1 MRPWPR
7 GDTGPLAVEIDTT
20 GARRCQTLA
29 GFLVEYGE
37 IPMKPIFDSCEP
49 RSEVLKGELR
59 EEIFAARLRDVLIS
73 QADPVYQDPGTFFDN
88 TYPTEGLKLLLDE
101 ALGRL
106 TGLKPASN
114 AIIRLETAFGG
125 GKTHNLIAL
134 YHAAK
139 GHRPSASLV
148 DTVLIPTPGSM
159 QVVGVVGSDLQPS
172 TGLAH
177 KDFRTYTLWGEIVAQ
192 LTSDQDPA
200 LVEQSERDKIPP
212 GTGLWEELIGD
223 QPTLIMLDEVARHLR
238 AAKAVPTTTGK
249 SDLAEQTVAFLMSL
263 FEFAVSRKRV
273 VVVYTLADP
282 QDAFGKETEE
292 LRQELAETR
301 RISARQERVI
311 TPTGETEISAI
322 VTHRLFR
329 HIDRTAG
336 QATAAAYATYFKKAL
351 DQGADLPARAAR
363 AEYAQE
369 IVNDYPF
376 HPELLTTLNR
386 KTSTIPNFQKTRGA
400 LRLLAMVIRHLWMT
414 RPPNTYLIA
423 PYHLDLTVED
433 IASDLTSR
441 LERPAFKQVIEADI
455 VSPKMGSPAHAQ
467 VIDTSW
473 LETGKPPYARR
484 TATTAFLHSL
494 TQGIATGVDPADL
507 ALAVLQP
514 EDDPTLVTKAAERLY
529 DIGWFFDWD
538 GRRYRFKTEPS
549 LNKIITDEMGLV
561 GRTKAKAELD
571 RRIQQV
577 WRRGYF
583 KPFYFPSEAGDV
595 DDDADKPKLV
605 VIHYDAATSNASDAA
620 PPEMVRKLFDYF
632 GALEGYRTYKN
643 NVLFLVADED
653 QVDNMVQV
661 AQRYLAIGR
670 ITGDAE
676 RMAEFHKEQRKKLK
690 KMGEAAELDARVA
703 ITKAY
708 KYLYYPSADAPQ
720 KHSNL
725 ARETLPPQDQGEVN
739 QDQSNVVLRVLKQL
753 QKVLTADDPT
763 LPAAFVKAKAW
774 DAGQM
779 MVTTEDLRHAF
790 ARRMGLRILLDLNQL
805 KKTIRNG
812 ISQGIWVYYDTA
824 DQIGYGPSSPTP
836 MVQISED
843 VVLYTPEEARR
854 LGLRIKGEE
863 IIVPRETCPICHRPI
878 SQCICGQVCPVCGQ
892 DPCICERRV
901 RLHAE
906 GAPAQAFQGLL
917 DQCYDQGVA
926 SLGRLF
932 VRIEGKD
939 REGATEARAVGLAI
953 PQLGKG
959 QFRVEQSFNA
969 EFGEGELLSL
979 SFNGD
984 WDRYKRLKQV
994 TDPFGQEASKLLVRT
1009 TLRADF
1015 PDGLAVDSDQ
1025 FQTIHEVFTTLG
1037 FGHMVLDAE
1046 PFEEKG

>member
-1 MRPWPR
+1 
-7 GDTGPLAVEIDTT
+7 
-20 GARRCQTLA
+20 
-29 GFLVEYGE
+29 
-37 IPMKPIFDSCEP
+37 MKTIFDSCEP

-59 EEIFAARLRDVLIS
+59 EEIFAARLRDVIIGR
-73 QADPVYQDPGTFFDN
+73 ADTVYQKPSVFFDN
-88 TYPTEGLKLLLDE
+88 TYPTEGLKLLLDG

-114 AIIRLETAFGG
+114 AIIRLETSFGG

-134 YHAAK
+134 YHAAR
-139 GHRPSASLV
+139 GHRPDSALV
-148 DTVLIPTPGSM
+148 DPALIPTPGSIK
-159 QVVGVVGSDLQPS
+159 VVGIVGSDLEPS

-177 KDFRTYTLWGEIVAQ
+177 NGFRTYTLWGEIVAQ
-192 LTSDQDPA
+192 LTDDQNPA
-200 LVEQSERDKIPP
+200 LVEQSELNKVAP
-212 GTGLWEELIGD
+212 GTGLWEELVGD
-223 QPTLIMLDEVARHLR
+223 KPTLIMLDEIARHLR

-263 FEFAVSRKRV
+263 FEFAASREQV
-273 VVVYTLADP
+273 AVVYTLADP
-282 QDAFGKETEE
+282 RDAFGKETEE
-292 LRQELAETR
+292 LRQALAEAR
-301 RISARQERVI
+301 RVSARQERVI

-329 HIDRTAG
+329 RIDRTTG
-336 QATAAAYATYFKKAL
+336 QGTAAAYAAYFKKAL
-351 DQGADLPARAAR
+351 DQGTDLPSRAAR

-369 IVNDYPF
+369 MVNDYPF

-400 LRLLAMVIRHLWMT
+400 LRLLARVVRRLWET
-414 RPPNTYLIA
+414 RPRDAWLVHPH
-423 PYHLDLTVED
+423 HLDLAVED
-433 IASDLTSR
+433 IAGDLTSR

-455 VSPKMGSPAHAQ
+455 VSPKAGSPAHAQ
-467 VIDTSW
+467 MVDTPW
-473 LETGKPPYARR
+473 LEAGKPPYAHR
-484 TATTAFLHSL
+484 TATTTFLHSL
-494 TQGIATGVDPADL
+494 TQGIATGVDPAGL

-514 EDDPTLVTKAAERLY
+514 GDDPTMATKAAERLY

-549 LNKIITDEMGLV
+549 LNKIITDEMGVV

-571 RRIQQV
+571 GRIRQV
-577 WRRGYF
+577 WKTGYF

-605 VIHYDAATSNASDAA
+605 VIHYDAATSNAGAAA
-620 PPEMVRKLFDYF
+620 PPDLVRKIFDHA
-632 GALEGYRTYKN
+632 GALEGYRSYKN

-676 RMAEFHKEQRKKLK
+676 RMGEFHKEQRKKLK
-690 KMGEAAELDARVA
+690 KMGEAAELEVRVA
-703 ITKAY
+703 ITKSY
-708 KYLYYPSADAPQ
+708 KYLYYPSADAAQ

-725 ARETLPPQDQGEVN
+725 ARETLPAQDQGEVN
-739 QDQSNVVLRVLKQL
+739 RDQSNVVLRVLKQL

-763 LPAAFVKAKAW
+763 LPAAFVKARAW
-774 DAGQM
+774 DAGQ
-779 MVTTEDLRHAF
+779 VTISTEDLGRAF

-812 ISQGIWVYYDTA
+812 ISQGTWIYYDTEE
-824 DQIGYGPSSPTP
+824 QIGYGAVSPAP
-836 MVQISED
+836 LVQISED
-843 VVLYTPEEARR
+843 AILYTPEEAKR
-854 LGLRIKGEE
+854 LGLPIKGVGDNGNGPEE
-863 IIVPRETCPICHRPI
+863 SCPVCHRPE
-878 SQCICGQVCPVCGQ
+878 SQCICGQACPVCGQ
-892 DPCICERRV
+892 DPCVCAVRI

-906 GAPAQAFQGLL
+906 GAPAQAFQGIL
-917 DQCYDQGVA
+917 DQCYDQGVTGL
-926 SLGRLF
+926 SRLF
-932 VRIEGKD
+932 VRIEGTGK
-939 REGATEARAVGLAI
+939 EGATEARAMGLAI

-959 QFRVEQSFNA
+959 QFHVEQSFNA
-969 EFGEGELLSL
+969 EFGEAESLSL
-979 SFNGD
+979 SFNGA
-984 WDRYKRLKQV
+984 WGRYKRVKQL
-994 TDPFGQEASKLLVRT
+994 TDAFGQEASKLLART

-1046 PFEEKG
+1046 PLQEESP

>member
-1 MRPWPR
+1 
-7 GDTGPLAVEIDTT
+7 
-20 GARRCQTLA
+20 
-29 GFLVEYGE
+29 
-37 IPMKPIFDSCEP
+37 MKTIFDSCEP

-59 EEIFAARLRDVLIS
+59 EEIFAARLRDVIVGK
-73 QADPVYQDPGTFFDN
+73 ADLVYQDPATFFDN

-106 TGLKPASN
+106 TGLKPANN

-134 YHAAK
+134 YHTAK

-148 DTVLIPTPGSM
+148 APSLVPAPGSIK
-159 QVVGVVGSDLQPS
+159 VVAAIGSDPTPS
-172 TGLAH
+172 TGLIREGI
-177 KDFRTYTLWGEIVAQ
+177 RTYTLWGEIVAQ
-192 LTSDQDPA
+192 LTDYKDPD
-200 LVEQSERDKIPP
+200 LVERSERDRAAP

-238 AAKAVPTTTGK
+238 AAKAVPTATGK

-263 FEFAVSRKRV
+263 FEFAASRKRV
-273 VVVYTLADP
+273 MVVYTLADP

-292 LRQELAETR
+292 LRQHLAEAR
-301 RISARQERVI
+301 RVSARQERVI

-336 QATAAAYATYFKKAL
+336 QATAAAYGVYFQRLL
-351 DQGADLPARAAR
+351 DQGADLPSRAAR
-363 AEYAQE
+363 AEYVQE
-369 IVNDYPF
+369 MVADYPF

-400 LRLLAMVIRHLWMT
+400 LRLLARVIRRLWEM
-414 RPPNTYLIA
+414 RPPDAYLIH
-423 PYHLDLTVED
+423 PYHLDLAVED
-433 IASDLTSR
+433 IAGDLTSR

-455 VSPKMGSPAHAQ
+455 VSPKVGSPAHAQ
-467 VIDTSW
+467 VIDAPW
-473 LETGKPPYARR
+473 LEAGKPPYAQR
-484 TATTAFLHSL
+484 TATTTFLHSL
-494 TQGIATGVDPADL
+494 TRGIATGVDPADL
-507 ALAVLQP
+507 ALAVVQP
-514 EDDPTLVTKAAERLY
+514 DDDPTLVAKAAERLY

-549 LNKIITDEMGLV
+549 LNKIVTDEMGLV
-561 GRTKAKAELD
+561 GRTRAKAELD
-571 RRIQQV
+571 GRIRQV
-577 WRRGYF
+577 WKKGYLQ
-583 KPFYFPSEAGDV
+583 PVYFPSEAGDV
-595 DDDADKPKLV
+595 DDDADKPKLAI
-605 VIHYDAATSNASDAA
+605 IHYDAATSNASADA
-620 PPEMVRKLFDYF
+620 PPDLVRKIFDHA
-632 GALEGYRTYKN
+632 GSLEGYRRFRN
-643 NVLFLVADED
+643 NVLFLVADEE
-653 QVDNMVQV
+653 QVENMVQV

-676 RMAEFHKEQRKKLK
+676 RMAEFHEEQRKKLK
-690 KMGEAAELDARVA
+690 KIGEAAELDVRVA

-708 KYLYYPSADAPQ
+708 KYLYYPSGDAPQ
-720 KHSNL
+720 RHSNL

-753 QKVLTADDPT
+753 QKALTADDPT

-774 DAGQM
+774 DAGQVM
-779 MVTTEDLRHAF
+779 ISTEDLRRAF

-812 ISQGIWVYYDTA
+812 VSQGIWVYYDTA
-824 DQIGYGPSSPTP
+824 EQIGYGKPSPAP
-836 MVQISED
+836 LVQISEE
-843 VVLYTPEEARR
+843 VMLYAPEEARR
-854 LGLRIKGEE
+854 LRLRIKGEE
-863 IIVPRETCPICHRPI
+863 DGGNGPEPTCPVCHRPA
-878 SQCICGQVCPVCGQ
+878 SQCICGQVCPRCGQ

-917 DQCYDQGVA
+917 DQCHDGGVTGL
-926 SLGRLF
+926 SRLS
-932 VRIEGKD
+932 VRIEGEDK
-939 REGATEARAVGLAI
+939 EGATETRALGLAV

-959 QFRVEQSFNA
+959 QFRIEQSFNA
-969 EFGEGELLSL
+969 EFGEDESLSL
-979 SFNGD
+979 AFNGD

-994 TDPFGQEASKLLVRT
+994 TDTLGQEASKLSART

-1015 PDGLAVDSDQ
+1015 PEGLPVDSDQ

-1046 PFEEKG
+1046 PFEKEYETRS

>member
-1 MRPWPR
+1 MR
-7 GDTGPLAVEIDTT
+7 T
-20 GARRCQTLA
+20 
-29 GFLVEYGE
+29 
-37 IPMKPIFDSCEP
+37 IFDSCEP

-59 EEIFAARLRDVLIS
+59 DEIFAARLRDVIIGK
-73 QADPVYQDPGTFFDN
+73 ADPVYQDPVIFFDN

-101 ALGRL
+101 GLGRL

-134 YHAAK
+134 YHATM
-139 GHRPSASLV
+139 GYRPSASLV
-148 DTVLIPTPGSM
+148 DTALIPMPGSI

-177 KDFRTYTLWGEIVAQ
+177 NGFRTYTLWGEIVAQ
-192 LTSDQDPA
+192 LTDDQDPA
-200 LVEQSERDKIPP
+200 LVEQSERDKVAP

-223 QPTLIMLDEVARHLR
+223 EPMLIMLDEIARHLR

-263 FEFAVSRKRV
+263 FEFAASKERV

-292 LRQELAETR
+292 LRQELAEAR
-301 RISARQERVI
+301 RVSARQERVI

-329 HIDRTAG
+329 RIDHAAG
-336 QATAAAYATYFKKAL
+336 QATAAAYAAYLKMAL
-351 DQGADLPARAAR
+351 DQSADLPSRAAR

-369 IVNDYPF
+369 MVNDYPF

-400 LRLLAMVIRHLWMT
+400 LRLLARVIRRLWER
-414 RPPNTYLIA
+414 RPPDAYLIH
-423 PYHLDLTVED
+423 PYHLDLAVED
-433 IASDLTSR
+433 IAGDLTSR

-455 VSPKMGSPAHAQ
+455 VSPKAGSPAHAQ
-467 VIDTSW
+467 LIDVSW
-473 LETGKPPYARR
+473 LEAGKPPYARR
-484 TATTAFLHSL
+484 IATTAFLHSL

-514 EDDPTLVTKAAERLY
+514 DDDPTMVAKAAERLY
-529 DIGWFFDWD
+529 DIGWFFEWD

-549 LNKIITDEMGLV
+549 LNKIVTDEMGLV

-571 RRIQQV
+571 GRIRQV
-577 WRRGYF
+577 WKTGYF
-583 KPFYFPSEAGDV
+583 KPAYFPSEAGDV

-605 VIHYDAATSNASDAA
+605 VIHYDAATSNAGAAA
-620 PPEMVRKLFDYF
+620 PPDLVRKIFDHA
-632 GALEGYRTYKN
+632 GALQGYRIYKN

-653 QVDNMVQV
+653 QVENMVQV

-676 RMAEFHKEQRKKLK
+676 RMGEFHEEQRKKLK
-690 KMGEAAELDARVA
+690 KMGEAAELDVRVA
-703 ITKAY
+703 ITKAC

-725 ARETLPPQDQGEVN
+725 ARETLPAQDQGEVN

-753 QKVLTADDPT
+753 QKVLTADDST

-774 DAGQM
+774 DTGQASM
-779 MVTTEDLRHAF
+779 STEDMRRAF

-805 KKTIRNG
+805 KKTVRNG
-812 ISQGIWVYYDTA
+812 ISQGIWVYYDTPE
-824 DQIGYGPSSPTP
+824 QIGYGPESPSP

-843 VVLYTPEEARR
+843 VLLYTLEEARR
-854 LGLRIKGEE
+854 LGLRIKGERE
-863 IIVPRETCPICHRPI
+863 EGIGLEETCPICHRPV
-878 SQCICGQVCPVCGQ
+878 SQCICGQACPVCGQ
-892 DPCICERRV
+892 DPCVCGVRI
-901 RLHAE
+901 RLHAD

-917 DQCYDQGVA
+917 DQCHDQGVT

-932 VRIEGKD
+932 VRIEGRD
-939 REGATEARAVGLAI
+939 REGAMEARAMGLAI

-969 EFGEGELLSL
+969 EFGEAESLSL
-979 SFNGD
+979 VFNGA
-984 WDRYKRLKQV
+984 WDRYKRVKQL
-994 TDPFGQEASKLLVRT
+994 TDAFGHEASKLLART

-1025 FQTIHEVFTTLG
+1025 FQTIHEVFITLG

-1046 PFEEKG
+1046 PWIEEHS

>member
-1 MRPWPR
+1 MSNF
-7 GDTGPLAVEIDTT
+7 GGL
-20 GARRCQTLA
+20 
-29 GFLVEYGE
+29 LVESGGA
-37 IPMKPIFDSCEP
+37 PMKTIFDSCEP

-59 EEIFAARLRDVLIS
+59 EEIFAARLRDVIIG
-73 QADPVYQDPGTFFDN
+73 QADPVYQDPATFFDN

-134 YHAAK
+134 YHTAK
-139 GHRPSASLV
+139 GYRPNASLV
-148 DTVLIPTPGSM
+148 DTALVPTPGSI

-177 KDFRTYTLWGEIVAQ
+177 KDFRTYTLWGEIVTQ

-200 LVEQSERDKIPP
+200 LVEQSEQDRVAP

-238 AAKAVPTTTGK
+238 AAKAVPTPTGK

-263 FEFAVSRKRV
+263 FEFAASREQV
-273 VVVYTLADP
+273 AIVYTLADP

-292 LRQELAETR
+292 LRQELAEAR
-301 RISARQERVI
+301 RVSARQERVI

-329 HIDRTAG
+329 HIDRAAG
-336 QATAAAYATYFKKAL
+336 QTTAAAYAAYFKKAL
-351 DQGADLPARAAR
+351 DQGADLPSRAAR

-400 LRLLAMVIRHLWMT
+400 LRLLAMVVRRLWET
-414 RPPNTYLIA
+414 RPPNAHLIH
-423 PYHLDLTVED
+423 PYHLDLTVEE
-433 IASDLTSR
+433 IANDLTSR

-455 VSPKMGSPAHAQ
+455 VSPKAGSPAHAQ
-467 VIDTSW
+467 AIDVPW
-473 LETGKPPYARR
+473 LEAGKPPYARR

-494 TQGIATGVDPADL
+494 TQGIATGVDPAGL
-507 ALAVLQP
+507 AMAVLQP
-514 EDDPTLVTKAAERLY
+514 DDDPTMVTKAAERLY

-538 GRRYRFKTEPS
+538 GHRYRFKTEPS
-549 LNKIITDEMGLV
+549 LNKIITDEMGLI

-571 RRIQQV
+571 RRIRQV
-577 WRRGYF
+577 WKMGYF
-583 KPFYFPSEAGDV
+583 KPTPFPSEAGDV
-595 DDDADKPKLV
+595 DNDADKPKLAV
-605 VIHYDAATSNASDAA
+605 VHYDAATSSASAAA
-620 PPEMVRKLFDYF
+620 PPELVRKIFDHY

-643 NVLFLVADED
+643 NVLFLVADGD

-676 RMAEFHKEQRKKLK
+676 RMAEFHEEQRKKLK
-690 KMGEAAELDARVA
+690 KMGEAAELDVRVA

-708 KYLYYPSADAPQ
+708 RYLYYPSADAPQ

-763 LPAAFVKAKAW
+763 LPAAFVKARAW
-774 DAGQM
+774 DAGQLSLS
-779 MVTTEDLRHAF
+779 TEELRRAF
-790 ARRMGLRILLDLNQL
+790 ARRMGLRMLLDLNQL

-812 ISQGIWVYYDTA
+812 VNQGTWVYYDTA
-824 DQIGYGPSSPTP
+824 EQIGYGTVSPAP

-843 VVLYTPEEARR
+843 VILYTPEEAKR

-863 IIVPRETCPICHRPI
+863 IIVPDETCPVCHRP
-878 SQCICGQVCPVCGQ
+878 QRECVCGRACPVCGQ
-892 DPCICERRV
+892 DPCACEERV

-906 GAPAQAFQGLL
+906 GAPAQAFQRLL
-917 DQCYDQGVA
+917 DQCQDQGVTDL
-926 SLGRLF
+926 SRLF
-932 VRIEGKD
+932 VRVEGTGK
-939 REGATEARAVGLAI
+939 EGATETRAMGLAI

-969 EFGEGELLSL
+969 EFGEGESLSL
-979 SFNGD
+979 TFNGD
-984 WDRYKRLKQV
+984 WNRYKRLKQV
-994 TDPFGQEASKLLVRT
+994 TDTLGQEASKLLART
-1009 TLRADF
+1009 TLRVDF
-1015 PDGLAVDSDQ
+1015 PDSLPVDSDQ

-1037 FGHMVLDAE
+1037 FGHMMLDAE
-1046 PFEEKG
+1046 PGGMKREA

>member
-1 MRPWPR
+1 
-7 GDTGPLAVEIDTT
+7 
-20 GARRCQTLA
+20 
-29 GFLVEYGE
+29 
-37 IPMKPIFDSCEP
+37 MKTIFDSCEP

-59 EEIFAARLRDVLIS
+59 DEIFAARLRDVIIGR
-73 QADPVYQDPGTFFDN
+73 ADPVYQQPATFFDN

-106 TGLKPASN
+106 TGLKPTSN
-114 AIIRLETAFGG
+114 AIIRLETSFGG

-134 YHAAK
+134 YHAAR
-139 GHRPSASLV
+139 GHRPDSALV
-148 DTVLIPTPGSM
+148 DPALIPTPGSIK
-159 QVVGVVGSDLQPS
+159 VVGVVGSDLEPS

-177 KDFRTYTLWGEIVAQ
+177 NGFRTYTLWGEIVAQ
-192 LTSDQDPA
+192 LTDDQHPA
-200 LVEQSERDKIPP
+200 LVEQSERDKGAP

-223 QPTLIMLDEVARHLR
+223 EPTLIMLDEIARHLR

-263 FEFAVSRKRV
+263 FEFAASRERV

-292 LRQELAETR
+292 LRQALAEAR
-301 RISARQERVI
+301 RVSARQERVI

-329 HIDRTAG
+329 RIDRAAG
-336 QATAAAYATYFKKAL
+336 QATAAAYAAYLKKAL
-351 DQGADLPARAAR
+351 DQGADLPSRTVR
-363 AEYAQE
+363 AEYVQE
-369 IVNDYPF
+369 MVNDYPF

-400 LRLLAMVIRHLWMT
+400 LRLLARVVRRLWET
-414 RPPNTYLIA
+414 RPRDAWLVH
-423 PYHLDLTVED
+423 PYHLDLAVED
-433 IASDLTSR
+433 IAGDLTSR

-455 VSPKMGSPAHAQ
+455 VSPKLGSPAHAQ
-467 VIDTSW
+467 VIDAPW
-473 LETGKPPYARR
+473 LEAGKPPYARR

-514 EDDPTLVTKAAERLY
+514 DDDPTMVTRAAERLY

-561 GRTKAKAELD
+561 GRTKAKSELD
-571 RRIQQV
+571 GRIRHV
-577 WRRGYF
+577 WKTGYF
-583 KPFYFPSEAGDV
+583 KPAYFPSEAGDV

-605 VIHYDAATSNASDAA
+605 VIHYDAATSNVGAAA
-620 PPEMVRKLFDYF
+620 PPDLVRKIFDHA
-632 GALEGYRTYKN
+632 GALEGYRIYKN

-653 QVDNMVQV
+653 QVGNMVQV

-676 RMAEFHKEQRKKLK
+676 RMGEFHVEQRKKLK
-690 KMGEAAELDARVA
+690 KMGEAAELEVRVA
-703 ITKAY
+703 ITKAC

-725 ARETLPPQDQGEVN
+725 SRETLPAQDQGEVN
-739 QDQSNVVLRVLKQL
+739 RDQSNVVLRVLKQL

-763 LPAAFVKAKAW
+763 LPAAFVKARAW
-774 DAGQM
+774 DAGQ
-779 MVTTEDLRHAF
+779 VTISTEDLGRAF
-790 ARRMGLRILLDLNQL
+790 ARRMGLRILLDINQL
-805 KKTIRNG
+805 KKTVRNG
-812 ISQGIWVYYDTA
+812 INQGVWIYYDTEE
-824 DQIGYGPSSPTP
+824 QIGYGTASPAP
-836 MVQISED
+836 LVQISED
-843 VVLYTPEEARR
+843 AILYTPEEAKR
-854 LGLRIKGEE
+854 LGLPIKGVGDNGDGPEE
-863 IIVPRETCPICHRPI
+863 PCPVCHRPV
-878 SQCICGQVCPVCGQ
+878 SQCICGQACPVCGQ
-892 DPCICERRV
+892 DPCVCVVRI

-906 GAPAQAFQGLL
+906 GAPGQAFQGIL
-917 DQCYDQGVA
+917 DQCYDQGVTNL
-926 SLGRLF
+926 SRLS
-932 VRIEGKD
+932 VRIEGEG
-939 REGATEARAVGLAI
+939 REGATEARAMGLAI

-959 QFRVEQSFNA
+959 QFHVEQSFNA
-969 EFGEGELLSL
+969 EFGEAESLSL
-979 SFNGD
+979 AFNGA
-984 WDRYKRLKQV
+984 WDRYKRVKQL
-994 TDPFGQEASKLLVRT
+994 TDAFGQEASKLLVRT

-1015 PDGLAVDSDQ
+1015 PAGLAVDSDQ

-1037 FGHMVLDAE
+1037 FGHMVLDAS
-1046 PFEEKG
+1046 PMDD

>member
-1 MRPWPR
+1 
-7 GDTGPLAVEIDTT
+7 
-20 GARRCQTLA
+20 
-29 GFLVEYGE
+29 
-37 IPMKPIFDSCEP
+37 MKTIFDSCEP

-59 EEIFAARLRDVLIS
+59 EEIFAARLRDVIVGK
-73 QADPVYQDPGTFFDN
+73 ADLVYQDPATFFDN

-106 TGLKPASN
+106 TGLKPANN

-134 YHAAK
+134 YHTAK

-148 DTVLIPTPGSM
+148 APSLVPAPGSIK
-159 QVVGVVGSDLQPS
+159 VVAAIGSDPTPS
-172 TGLAH
+172 TGLIREGI
-177 KDFRTYTLWGEIVAQ
+177 RTYTLWGEIVAQ
-192 LTSDQDPA
+192 LTDYKDPD
-200 LVEQSERDKIPP
+200 LVERSERDRAAP

-238 AAKAVPTTTGK
+238 AAKAVPTATGK

-263 FEFAVSRKRV
+263 FEFAASRKRV
-273 VVVYTLADP
+273 MVVYTLADP

-292 LRQELAETR
+292 LRQHLAEAR
-301 RISARQERVI
+301 RVSARQERVI

-336 QATAAAYATYFKKAL
+336 QATAAAYGVYFQRLL
-351 DQGADLPARAAR
+351 DQGADLPSRAAR
-363 AEYAQE
+363 AEYVQE
-369 IVNDYPF
+369 MVNDYPF

-400 LRLLAMVIRHLWMT
+400 LRLLARVIRRLWEM
-414 RPPNTYLIA
+414 RPPDAYLIH
-423 PYHLDLTVED
+423 PYHLDLAVED
-433 IASDLTSR
+433 IAGDLTSR

-455 VSPKMGSPAHAQ
+455 VSPKVGSPAHAQ
-467 VIDTSW
+467 VIDAPW
-473 LETGKPPYARR
+473 LEAGKPPYAQR
-484 TATTAFLHSL
+484 TATTTFLHSL
-494 TQGIATGVDPADL
+494 TRGIATGVDPADL
-507 ALAVLQP
+507 ALAVVQP
-514 EDDPTLVTKAAERLY
+514 DDDPTLVAKAAERLY

-549 LNKIITDEMGLV
+549 LNKIVTDEMGLV
-561 GRTKAKAELD
+561 GRTRAKAELD
-571 RRIQQV
+571 GRIRQV
-577 WRRGYF
+577 WKKGYLQ
-583 KPFYFPSEAGDV
+583 PVYFPSEAGDV
-595 DDDADKPKLV
+595 DDDADKPKLAI
-605 VIHYDAATSNASDAA
+605 IHYDAATSNASADA
-620 PPEMVRKLFDYF
+620 PPDLVRKIFDHA
-632 GALEGYRTYKN
+632 GSLEGYRRFRN
-643 NVLFLVADED
+643 NVLFLVADEE
-653 QVDNMVQV
+653 QVENMVQV

-676 RMAEFHKEQRKKLK
+676 RMAEFHEEQRKKLK
-690 KMGEAAELDARVA
+690 KIGEAAELDVRVA

-708 KYLYYPSADAPQ
+708 KYLYYPSGDAPQ
-720 KHSNL
+720 RHSNL
-725 ARETLPPQDQGEVN
+725 TRETLPPQDQGEVN

-753 QKVLTADDPT
+753 QKALTADDPT

-774 DAGQM
+774 DAGQVM
-779 MVTTEDLRHAF
+779 ISTEDLRRAF

-812 ISQGIWVYYDTA
+812 VSQGIWVYYDTA
-824 DQIGYGPSSPTP
+824 EQIGYGKPSPAP
-836 MVQISED
+836 LVQISEE
-843 VVLYTPEEARR
+843 VMLYAPEEARR
-854 LGLRIKGEE
+854 LRLRIKGEE
-863 IIVPRETCPICHRPI
+863 DGGNGPEPTCPVCHRPA
-878 SQCICGQVCPVCGQ
+878 SQCICGQVCPRCGQ

-917 DQCYDQGVA
+917 DQCHDGGVTGL
-926 SLGRLF
+926 SRLS
-932 VRIEGKD
+932 VRIEGEDK
-939 REGATEARAVGLAI
+939 EGATETRALGLAV

-959 QFRVEQSFNA
+959 QFRIEQSFNA
-969 EFGEGELLSL
+969 EFGEDESLSL
-979 SFNGD
+979 AFNGD

-994 TDPFGQEASKLLVRT
+994 TDTLGQEASKLSART

-1015 PDGLAVDSDQ
+1015 PEGLPVDSDQ

-1046 PFEEKG
+1046 PFEKEYETRS

>member
-1 MRPWPR
+1 
-7 GDTGPLAVEIDTT
+7 
-20 GARRCQTLA
+20 
-29 GFLVEYGE
+29 
-37 IPMKPIFDSCEP
+37 MKTIFDSCEP

-59 EEIFAARLRDVLIS
+59 EEIFAARLRDVIIGK
-73 QADPVYQDPGTFFDN
+73 ADPVYQDPAIFFDN

-106 TGLKPASN
+106 TGLKPAGN

-134 YHAAK
+134 YHAVK
-139 GHRPSASLV
+139 GYRPDDSLV
-148 DTVLIPTPGSM
+148 DPTLIPTPGSI
-159 QVVGVVGSDLQPS
+159 QVVGVVGSDLSPS
-172 TGLAH
+172 TGLPH
-177 KDFRTYTLWGEIVAQ
+177 KGFRTYTLWGEIVAQ
-192 LTSDQDPA
+192 STRDSNPELVQRCEQDRA
-200 LVEQSERDKIPP
+200 AP
-212 GTGLWEELIGD
+212 GTGLWEELIGGE
-223 QPTLIMLDEVARHLR
+223 PTLIMLDEVARHLR
-238 AAKAVPTTTGK
+238 AAKNVPTTHK

-263 FEFAVSRKRV
+263 FEFVASREQV

-292 LRQELAETR
+292 LRQALAEAR
-301 RISARQERVI
+301 RVSARQERVI

-329 HIDRTAG
+329 RIVRAAS
-336 QATAAAYATYFKKAL
+336 QATAAAYAAYLKKAL
-351 DQGADLPARAAR
+351 DQGADLPSRAAR

-369 IVNDYPF
+369 MVNDYPF

-400 LRLLAMVIRHLWMT
+400 LRLLARVVRRLWET
-414 RPPNTYLIA
+414 RPRDAWLIH
-423 PYHLDLTVED
+423 PHHLDLAVED
-433 IASDLTSR
+433 IAGDLTSR

-455 VSPKMGSPAHAQ
+455 VSPKVGSPAHAQ
-467 VIDTSW
+467 MIDTPW
-473 LETGKPPYARR
+473 LEAGKPPYARR

-514 EDDPTLVTKAAERLY
+514 DDDPTMVIKAAKRLY
-529 DIGWFFDWD
+529 GIGWFFDWD

-571 RRIQQV
+571 GRIRQV
-577 WRRGYF
+577 WKTGYF
-583 KPFYFPSEAGDV
+583 KPAYFPSEAGDV

-605 VIHYDAATSNASDAA
+605 IIHYDAATSNVGAAA
-620 PPEMVRKLFDYF
+620 PPDLVRKIFDHA
-632 GALEGYRTYKN
+632 GSLEGYRRFRN
-643 NVLFLVADED
+643 NVLFLVADEG

-670 ITGDAE
+670 IIGDAE
-676 RMAEFHKEQRKKLK
+676 RLSEFHEEQRKKLK
-690 KMGEAAELDARVA
+690 KMGEAAELEVRVA

-725 ARETLPPQDQGEVN
+725 TCETLPAQDQGEVN

-774 DAGQM
+774 DAGQ
-779 MVTTEDLRHAF
+779 VTTSTEDLRRAF

-805 KKTIRNG
+805 KKTVRNG
-812 ISQGIWVYYDTA
+812 IGQGTWIYYDTA
-824 DQIGYGPSSPTP
+824 EQIGYGTASPAP
-836 MVQISED
+836 LVQISED
-843 VVLYTPEEARR
+843 VILYTPEEARR
-854 LGLRIKGEE
+854 LGLRIKGVGDNGNGPEE
-863 IIVPRETCPICHRPI
+863 LCPVCHRPV

-892 DPCICERRV
+892 DPCICEVRV

-906 GAPAQAFQGLL
+906 GAPAQAFQGIL
-917 DQCYDQGVA
+917 DQCYDQGVTGL
-926 SLGRLF
+926 SRLF
-932 VRIEGKD
+932 VRIEGRGK
-939 REGATEARAVGLAI
+939 EGATEARAMGLAI

-969 EFGEGELLSL
+969 EFGETESLSL
-979 SFNGD
+979 TFNGA
-984 WDRYKRLKQV
+984 WDRYKRVKQL
-994 TDPFGQEASKLLVRT
+994 TDGLGRQASKLLART

-1037 FGHMVLDAE
+1037 FGRMVVDAE
-1046 PFEEKG
+1046 PWGIEEHS

>member
-1 MRPWPR
+1 
-7 GDTGPLAVEIDTT
+7 
-20 GARRCQTLA
+20 
-29 GFLVEYGE
+29 
-37 IPMKPIFDSCEP
+37 MKTIFGSCDP
-49 RSEVLKGELR
+49 RSEVLTGELR
-59 EEIFAARLRDVLIS
+59 DELFAARLRDVIIG
-73 QADPVYQDPGTFFDN
+73 QADPVYQDPAVFFDN

-106 TGLKPASN
+106 TGLKPAGN

-134 YHAAK
+134 YHAAR
-139 GHRPSASLV
+139 GYRPDDSLV
-148 DTVLIPTPGSM
+148 DSALIPAPGSC
-159 QVVGVVGSDLQPS
+159 QIVGVVGSDLQPS

-177 KDFRTYTLWGEIVAQ
+177 QNFRTYTLWGEIVAQ
-192 LTSDQDPA
+192 LTDDSDPG
-200 LVEQSERDKIPP
+200 LVEQGERDRVAP

-223 QPTLIMLDEVARHLR
+223 QPTLIMLDEIARHLR
-238 AAKAVPTTTGK
+238 AAKAVPTTTGR

-263 FEFAVSRKRV
+263 FEFAASRERV

-292 LRQELAETR
+292 LRQELAEAR
-301 RISARQERVI
+301 RVSARQERVI

-329 HIDRTAG
+329 CINRAAG
-336 QATAAAYATYFKKAL
+336 QATAAAYAAYLKKAL
-351 DQGADLPARAAR
+351 DQGADLPSRAAR
-363 AEYAQE
+363 AEYTQE
-369 IVNDYPF
+369 MVSDYPF

-400 LRLLAMVIRHLWMT
+400 LRLLARVIRRLWET
-414 RPPNTYLIA
+414 RPPDAYLIH
-423 PYHLDLTVED
+423 PHHLDLAVED
-433 IASDLTSR
+433 IAGDLTSR

-455 VSPKMGSPAHAQ
+455 VSPKLGSPAHAQ
-467 VIDTSW
+467 AIDAPW
-473 LETGKPPYARR
+473 LEAGKPPYARR
-484 TATTAFLHSL
+484 TATTALLHSL

-514 EDDPTLVTKAAERLY
+514 DDDPTMVAKAAERLY

-571 RRIQQV
+571 GRIRQV
-577 WRRGYF
+577 WKTGYF
-583 KPFYFPSEAGDV
+583 KLVYFPSEAGDV

-605 VIHYDAATSNASDAA
+605 VIHYDAATSNAAASA
-620 PPEMVRKLFDYF
+620 PPDLVRNIFDHR

-643 NVLFLVADED
+643 NVLFLVTDED
-653 QVDNMVQV
+653 QVENVVQV

-676 RMAEFHKEQRKKLK
+676 RMGEFHEEQRKKLK
-690 KMGEAAELDARVA
+690 KMGEAAELDVRVA

-708 KYLYYPSADAPQ
+708 KYLYYSSADAPQ

-725 ARETLPPQDQGEVN
+725 TRETLPAQDQGEVN

-763 LPAAFVKAKAW
+763 LPAAFVRAKAW
-774 DAGQM
+774 DAGQ
-779 MVTTEDLRHAF
+779 VTISTEDLRRAF

-812 ISQGIWVYYDTA
+812 INQGTWVYYDTEE
-824 DQIGYGPSSPTP
+824 QIGYGSVSPAP
-836 MVQISED
+836 LVQIGED
-843 VVLYTPEEARR
+843 AILYTPEEAKR
-854 LGLRIKGEE
+854 LGLRIKGEGIE
-863 IIVPRETCPICHRPI
+863 IIDVVEDTCPVCHRPV

-892 DPCICERRV
+892 DPCVCRV
-901 RLHAE
+901 RIRLHAE
-906 GAPAQAFQGLL
+906 GAPAQAFQGIL
-917 DQCYDQGVA
+917 DQCHDQNVA
-926 SLGRLF
+926 SLSRLF
-932 VRIEGKD
+932 VRIEGEG
-939 REGATEARAVGLAI
+939 REGATEARAMGLAI

-969 EFGEGELLSL
+969 EFGEAESLSL
-979 SFNGD
+979 AFNGA
-984 WDRYKRLKQV
+984 WDRYKRVKQL
-994 TDPFGQEASKLLVRT
+994 TDAFGQEASKLLART

-1037 FGHMVLDAE
+1037 FGHTVLDAE
-1046 PFEEKG
+1046 PFEVGG

>member
-1 MRPWPR
+1 ME
-7 GDTGPLAVEIDTT
+7 T
-20 GARRCQTLA
+20 
-29 GFLVEYGE
+29 
-37 IPMKPIFDSCEP
+37 IFESCEP

-59 EEIFAARLRDVLIS
+59 EEIFAARLRDVIIRK
-73 QADPVYQDPGTFFDN
+73 ADPVYQDPATFFDN

-106 TGLKPASN
+106 TGLKPAGN

-139 GHRPSASLV
+139 GYRPSASLV
-148 DTVLIPTPGSM
+148 DTALIPTPGSI

-177 KDFRTYTLWGEIVAQ
+177 EGFKTYTLWGEIVAQ
-192 LTSDQDPA
+192 LTDDQDPN
-200 LVEQSERDKIPP
+200 LVERSERDKVAP
-212 GTGLWEELIGD
+212 GTGMWEELIGD
-223 QPTLIMLDEVARHLR
+223 RPTLIMIDEIARHLR

-263 FEFAVSRKRV
+263 LEFAASRERV

-292 LRQELAETR
+292 LRQALAEAR
-301 RISARQERVI
+301 RVSARQERVI
-311 TPTGETEISAI
+311 TPTGEAEISAI

-329 HIDRTAG
+329 HIDRAAG
-336 QATAAAYATYFKKAL
+336 QITAAAYATYFKKAL
-351 DQGADLPARAAR
+351 DQGADLPSRAAR
-363 AEYAQE
+363 AEYVQE
-369 IVNDYPF
+369 MVNDYPF

-400 LRLLAMVIRHLWMT
+400 LRLLARVIRRLWET
-414 RPPNTYLIA
+414 RPRDAWLIH
-423 PYHLDLTVED
+423 PYHLDLAVED
-433 IASDLTSR
+433 IAGDLTSR

-455 VSPKMGSPAHAQ
+455 VSPKAGSPAHAQ
-467 VIDTSW
+467 VIDVPW
-473 LETGKPPYARR
+473 LEAGKPPYVQRV
-484 TATTAFLHSL
+484 ATTVFLHSL

-514 EDDPTLVTKAAERLY
+514 GDDPTMVAKAAERLY
-529 DIGWFFDWD
+529 DIGWFFEWD

-561 GRTKAKAELD
+561 GRTRAKAELD
-571 RRIQQV
+571 RRIRQV
-577 WRRGYF
+577 WKTGYF
-583 KPFYFPSEAGDV
+583 KPVYFPSEAGDV
-595 DDDADKPKLV
+595 DDDADKPKLA
-605 VIHYDAATSNASDAA
+605 VIHYDAATTNVGAAA
-620 PPEMVRKLFDYF
+620 PPDLVRKIFDHA
-632 GALEGYRTYKN
+632 GALEGYRIYKN

-676 RMAEFHKEQRKKLK
+676 RMAEFHEEQRKKLK
-690 KMGEAAELDARVA
+690 KMGEAAELDVRVA

-720 KHSNL
+720 RHSNL
-725 ARETLPPQDQGEVN
+725 ARETLPAQDQGEVN

-774 DAGQM
+774 DAGQ
-779 MVTTEDLRHAF
+779 VTISTEDLRRAF

-812 ISQGIWVYYDTA
+812 ISQGIWVYYDTEE
-824 DQIGYGPSSPTP
+824 QIGYGSVSPAP
-836 MVQISED
+836 LVQISED
-843 VVLYTPEEARR
+843 ALLYTPEEAKR
-854 LGLRIKGEE
+854 LGLPIKGEGE
-863 IIVPRETCPICHRPI
+863 PGPGPEATCPICHRPI

-892 DPCICERRV
+892 DPCVCEKRV

-906 GAPAQAFQGLL
+906 GAPAQAFQGIL
-917 DQCYDQGVA
+917 DQCYDQGVT
-926 SLGRLF
+926 SLRCLF
-932 VRIEGKD
+932 VRIEGEG
-939 REGATEARAVGLAI
+939 REGATEARAMGLAI

-959 QFRVEQSFNA
+959 QFHVEQSFNA
-969 EFGEGELLSL
+969 EFGEAESLSL
-979 SFNGD
+979 TFNGG

-994 TDPFGQEASKLLVRT
+994 TDSLGQEASKLLVRT

-1015 PDGLAVDSDQ
+1015 PDGLVVDSDQ
-1025 FQTIHEVFTTLG
+1025 FQTIYEVFTTLG
-1037 FGHMVLDAE
+1037 FGRMVLDAE
-1046 PFEEKG
+1046 PLQQEETS